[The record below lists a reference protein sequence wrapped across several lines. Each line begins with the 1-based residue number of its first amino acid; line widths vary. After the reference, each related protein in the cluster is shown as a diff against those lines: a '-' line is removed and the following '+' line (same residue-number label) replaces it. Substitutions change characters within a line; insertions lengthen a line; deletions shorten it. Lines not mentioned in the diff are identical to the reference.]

1 MRERGYRM
9 NHMEVANRK
18 ESNCRK
24 TKASLNN
31 SMRGEV
37 NSKMSMENTKSTV
50 SPVSGSAHNLL
61 MRKHSNDYQHNLEY
75 LKKYRLENDESA
87 LEWLIF
93 NNTNLV
99 HKIIGRYTKFYHH
112 KLDYDDLFSVGL
124 EGLMKAIEKFDFTY
138 DNNFS
143 TYATYWVKQAVTRT
157 IADEGFTIRIPV
169 HMFESINQVMRYE
182 QKADQGNE
190 PIDVSNLCG
199 ELNIPMEK
207 YEAVKRVQTYMLK
220 PTSLNGFVSKEDED
234 TELQDLISNENELL
248 TEGGSRMY
256 DNPEKKAMD
265 EDLKAYMDKMILS
278 LNPREQFVIT
288 HRFGLNGAEKKTL
301 EEIGAIEGVT
311 RERIRQI
318 EAKAMRKLRTLLIRY
333 KEYLIN

>member
-1 MRERGYRM
+1 MSDS
-9 NHMEVANRK
+9 A
-18 ESNCRK
+18 
-24 TKASLNN
+24 
-31 SMRGEV
+31 RGEI
-37 NSKMSMENTKSTV
+37 NSKVKAKETKSKA
-50 SPVSGSAHNLL
+50 PISGSSHNLL
-61 MRKHSNDYQHNLEY
+61 MKKHSNDYQYNLEY
-75 LKKYRLENDESA
+75 LKRYRLENDESA

-124 EGLMKAIEKFDFTY
+124 EGLMKAIEKFDFKY

-143 TYATYWVKQAVTRT
+143 TYATYWIKQAVTRT

-182 QKADQGNE
+182 QNADQKDI
-190 PIDVSNLCG
+190 PIDVKNLCG
-199 ELNIPMEK
+199 ELNIPVEK

-248 TEGGSRMY
+248 FDRGSRLY
-256 DNPEKKAMD
+256 DNPEKKAMN

-278 LNPREQFVIT
+278 LNPREQFVLT

-301 EEIGAIEGVT
+301 EEIGEIEGVT

-318 EAKAMRKLRTLLIRY
+318 EAKAMRKLRTSLMRY

>member
-1 MRERGYRM
+1 M
-9 NHMEVANRK
+9 NSMGAMNQKKRTNTKRK
-18 ESNCRK
+18 NVI
-24 TKASLNN
+24 ND
-31 SMRGEV
+31 SMRGEI
-37 NSKMSMENTKSTV
+37 NSKMEMEETKSTI
-50 SPVSGSAHNLL
+50 SPVAGSAHNLL
-61 MRKHSNDYQHNLEY
+61 MRKHTNEYQHNLEY
-75 LKKYRLENDESA
+75 LKKYRLENDETA

-124 EGLMKAIEKFDFTY
+124 EGLMKAIEKFDFTF

-182 QKADQGNE
+182 QKADQE
-190 PIDVSNLCG
+190 DETVDVDNLCG
-199 ELNIPMEK
+199 ELKIPIEK

-234 TELQDLISNENELL
+234 TELQDLISNENEMLV
-248 TEGGSRMY
+248 EGMSRIY
-256 DNPEKKAMD
+256 DNPEKQAMD

-278 LNPREQFVIT
+278 LNPREQFVII
-288 HRFGLNGAEKKTL
+288 HRFGLNGEEKKTL
-301 EEIGAIEGVT
+301 EEIGEIEGVT

-318 EAKAMRKLRTLLIRY
+318 EAKAMRKLRTLLMRY
-333 KEYLIN
+333 KEYLVN

>member
-1 MRERGYRM
+1 
-9 NHMEVANRK
+9 MEVANRK
-18 ESNCRK
+18 KNSRQK
-24 TKASLNN
+24 TKAIINGST
-31 SMRGEV
+31 RGEV
-37 NSKMSMENTKSTV
+37 KGKMSMEETKSTA

-182 QKADQGNE
+182 QKADQADE
-190 PIDVSNLCG
+190 AIDVSNLCG
-199 ELNIPMEK
+199 ELNIPVEK

-248 TEGGSRMY
+248 TEGGSRIY
-256 DNPEKKAMD
+256 DNPEKQAMD

-301 EEIGAIEGVT
+301 EEIGEIEGVT

-333 KEYLIN
+333 KEYLMN

>member
-1 MRERGYRM
+1 M

-18 ESNCRK
+18 ESNRRK

-256 DNPEKKAMD
+256 EKKAMD

>member
-1 MRERGYRM
+1 M

-18 ESNCRK
+18 ESNRRK

-190 PIDVSNLCG
+190 AIDVSNLCG

>member
-1 MRERGYRM
+1 MSHIG
-9 NHMEVANRK
+9 VANRK
-18 ESNCRK
+18 ETSCQKREIVMSDSK
-24 TKASLNN
+24 
-31 SMRGEV
+31 RGEL
-37 NSKMSMENTKSTV
+37 SGKKKIKETKSKA
-50 SPVSGSAHNLL
+50 PVLGSSLNLL
-61 MRKHSNDYQHNLEY
+61 MKKHSNDYQYNLEY
-75 LKKYRLENDESA
+75 LKKYRLEHDESA

-99 HKIIGRYTKFYHH
+99 HKIIGRYTKFYQH

-124 EGLMKAIEKFDFTY
+124 EGLMKAIEKFDFKY

-143 TYATYWVKQAVTRT
+143 TYATYWIKQAVTRT

-182 QKADQGNE
+182 QNADQKDI
-190 PIDVSNLCG
+190 PVDVKNLCG
-199 ELNIPMEK
+199 DLNIPVEK

-248 TEGGSRMY
+248 FDRSSRLY
-256 DNPEKKAMD
+256 DNPEKKAMN

-278 LNPREQFVIT
+278 LNPREQFVLT
-288 HRFGLNGAEKKTL
+288 HRFGLNGAERKTL
-301 EEIGAIEGVT
+301 EEIGEIEGVT

>member
-1 MRERGYRM
+1 M

-18 ESNCRK
+18 KNSRQK
-24 TKASLNN
+24 TKAIINGST
-31 SMRGEV
+31 RGEV
-37 NSKMSMENTKSTV
+37 KGKMSMEETKSTA

-182 QKADQGNE
+182 QKADQADE
-190 PIDVSNLCG
+190 AIDVSNLCG
-199 ELNIPMEK
+199 ELNIPVEK

-248 TEGGSRMY
+248 TEGGSRIY
-256 DNPEKKAMD
+256 DNPEKQAMD

-301 EEIGAIEGVT
+301 EEIGEIEGVT

-333 KEYLIN
+333 KEYLMN

>member
-1 MRERGYRM
+1 M
-9 NHMEVANRK
+9 NHVEVTDQK
-18 ESNCRK
+18 ES
-24 TKASLNN
+24 LNKKSRTN
-31 SMRGEV
+31 RNQSKKESMSHMPEG
-37 NSKMSMENTKSTV
+37 
-50 SPVSGSAHNLL
+50 AHNLL
-61 MRKHSNDYQHNLEY
+61 MRKHSNNYQYNLEY
-75 LKKYRLENDESA
+75 LKKYRLEHDQSA

-124 EGLMKAIEKFDFTY
+124 EGLMKAIEKFDFNF

-143 TYATYWVKQAVTRT
+143 TYATYWIKQAVTRA

-182 QKADQGNE
+182 QKIDQGDE
-190 PIDVSNLCG
+190 PVDVTDLCG
-199 ELNIPMEK
+199 ELNIPKEK

-234 TELQDLISNENELL
+234 TELQDLISNENELVS
-248 TEGGSRMY
+248 EGTSRLY

-265 EDLKAYMDKMILS
+265 EDLKNYMDKMILN

-288 HRFGLNGAEKKTL
+288 HRFGLNGAERKTL

-333 KEYLIN
+333 KEYLVR

>member
-1 MRERGYRM
+1 M
-9 NHMEVANRK
+9 NHTEVANLK
-18 ESNCRK
+18 NSEKKRK
-24 TKASLNN
+24 TVMNDSK
-31 SMRGEV
+31 RGEG
-37 NSKMSMENTKSTV
+37 NSKMNTKSKKSTMTPEY
-50 SPVSGSAHNLL
+50 SSAHNLL
-61 MRKHSNDYQHNLEY
+61 MRKHSNDYQYNLEY

-124 EGLMKAIEKFDFTY
+124 EGLMKAIEKFDFNY

-143 TYATYWVKQAVTRT
+143 TYATYWIKQAVTRT

-182 QKADQGNE
+182 QKADQGDE
-190 PIDVSNLCG
+190 PIDVSDLCG
-199 ELNIPMEK
+199 ELNIPVEK
-207 YEAVKRVQTYMLK
+207 YEAVKRVQMYMLK

-234 TELQDLISNENELL
+234 TELQDLISNDNELL
-248 TEGGSRMY
+248 PQGGSRMY

-301 EEIGAIEGVT
+301 EEIGEIEGVT

-333 KEYLIN
+333 KEYLVN

>member
-18 ESNCRK
+18 ESNRRK

-61 MRKHSNDYQHNLEY
+61 MGKHSNDYQHNLEY

-256 DNPEKKAMD
+256 DNPEKKPWM
-265 EDLKAYMDKMILS
+265 KI
-278 LNPREQFVIT
+278 
-288 HRFGLNGAEKKTL
+288 
-301 EEIGAIEGVT
+301 
-311 RERIRQI
+311 
-318 EAKAMRKLRTLLIRY
+318 
-333 KEYLIN
+333 

>member
-1 MRERGYRM
+1 MSHIG
-9 NHMEVANRK
+9 VANRK
-18 ESNCRK
+18 ETSRQK
-24 TKASLNN
+24 REIVMSD
-31 SMRGEV
+31 SRRGEL
-37 NSKMSMENTKSTV
+37 SGKKKIKETKSKA
-50 SPVSGSAHNLL
+50 PVLGSSHNLL
-61 MRKHSNDYQHNLEY
+61 MKKHSNDYQYNLEY

-99 HKIIGRYTKFYHH
+99 HKIIGRYTKFYQH

-124 EGLMKAIEKFDFTY
+124 EGLMKAIEKFDFKY

-143 TYATYWVKQAVTRT
+143 TYATYWIKQAVTRT

-182 QKADQGNE
+182 QNADQKDI
-190 PIDVSNLCG
+190 PVDVKNLCG
-199 ELNIPMEK
+199 ELNIPVEK

-248 TEGGSRMY
+248 FDRGSRLY
-256 DNPEKKAMD
+256 DNPEKKAMN

-278 LNPREQFVIT
+278 LNPREQFVLT
-288 HRFGLNGAEKKTL
+288 HRFGLNGAERKTL
-301 EEIGAIEGVT
+301 EEIGEIEGVT

>member
-1 MRERGYRM
+1 MSDS
-9 NHMEVANRK
+9 A
-18 ESNCRK
+18 
-24 TKASLNN
+24 
-31 SMRGEV
+31 RGEI
-37 NSKMSMENTKSTV
+37 NSKVKAKETKSKA
-50 SPVSGSAHNLL
+50 PISGSSHNLL
-61 MRKHSNDYQHNLEY
+61 MKKHSNDYQYNLEY
-75 LKKYRLENDESA
+75 LKRYRLENDESA

-124 EGLMKAIEKFDFTY
+124 EGLMKAIEKFDFKY

-143 TYATYWVKQAVTRT
+143 TYATYWIKQAVTRT

-182 QKADQGNE
+182 QNADQKDIT
-190 PIDVSNLCG
+190 IDVKNLCG
-199 ELNIPMEK
+199 ELNIPVEK

-220 PTSLNGFVSKEDED
+220 PTSLNGFVSKEDDD

-248 TEGGSRMY
+248 FDRGSRLY
-256 DNPEKKAMD
+256 DNPEKKAMN

-278 LNPREQFVIT
+278 LNPREQFVLT

-301 EEIGAIEGVT
+301 EEIGEIEGVT

-318 EAKAMRKLRTLLIRY
+318 EAKAMRKLRTSLMRY

>member
-1 MRERGYRM
+1 M
-9 NHMEVANRK
+9 NQMGVVNRK
-18 ESNCRK
+18 DTSHPK
-24 TKASLNN
+24 GKSVMSDSA
-31 SMRGEV
+31 RGEI
-37 NSKMSMENTKSTV
+37 NSKVKAKETKSKA
-50 SPVSGSAHNLL
+50 PISGSSHNLL
-61 MRKHSNDYQHNLEY
+61 MKKHSNDYQYNLEY
-75 LKKYRLENDESA
+75 LKRYRLENDESA

-124 EGLMKAIEKFDFTY
+124 EGLMKAIEKFDFKY

-143 TYATYWVKQAVTRT
+143 TYATYWIKQAVTRT

-182 QKADQGNE
+182 QNADQKDI
-190 PIDVSNLCG
+190 PIDVKNLCG
-199 ELNIPMEK
+199 ELNIPVEK

-220 PTSLNGFVSKEDED
+220 PTSLNGFVSKEDDD

-248 TEGGSRMY
+248 FDRGSRLY
-256 DNPEKKAMD
+256 DNPEKKAMN

-278 LNPREQFVIT
+278 LNPREQFVLT

-301 EEIGAIEGVT
+301 EEIGEIEGVT

-318 EAKAMRKLRTLLIRY
+318 EAKAMRKLRTSLMRY

>member
-1 MRERGYRM
+1 M
-9 NHMEVANRK
+9 NYVEVTDQK
-18 ESNCRK
+18 ES
-24 TKASLNN
+24 L
-31 SMRGEV
+31 
-37 NSKMSMENTKSTV
+37 NTKTRKNRNQKKEAMSRV
-50 SPVSGSAHNLL
+50 PESAHNLL
-61 MRKHSNDYQHNLEY
+61 MRKHSNDYQYNLEY
-75 LKKYRLENDESA
+75 LKKYRLEHDQSA

-124 EGLMKAIEKFDFTY
+124 EGLMKAIEKFDFNY

-143 TYATYWVKQAVTRT
+143 TYATYWIKQAVTRA

-182 QKADQGNE
+182 QKADQGDE
-190 PIDVSNLCG
+190 PIDVTDLCG
-199 ELNIPMEK
+199 ELNIPKEK

-234 TELQDLISNENELL
+234 TELQDLISNDNELV
-248 TEGGSRMY
+248 TEGTSRLY

-265 EDLKAYMDKMILS
+265 EYLKNYMDKMILN

-288 HRFGLNGAEKKTL
+288 HRFGLNGAERKTL

-333 KEYLIN
+333 KEYLIH

>member
-9 NHMEVANRK
+9 NPTEVANLK
-18 ESNCRK
+18 NSEKKRK
-24 TKASLNN
+24 TVMNDSK
-31 SMRGEV
+31 RGEV
-37 NSKMSMENTKSTV
+37 NGKMDMKNTKPTAT
-50 SPVSGSAHNLL
+50 PGFGSAHNLL
-61 MRKHSNDYQHNLEY
+61 MRKHSNDYQYNLEY

-124 EGLMKAIEKFDFTY
+124 EGLMKAIEKFDFNY

-143 TYATYWVKQAVTRT
+143 TYATYWIKQAVTRT

-182 QKADQGNE
+182 QKADQGDE
-190 PIDVSNLCG
+190 PLDVSNLCG
-199 ELNIPMEK
+199 ELNIPVEK

-234 TELQDLISNENELL
+234 TELQDLISNDNELL
-248 TEGGSRMY
+248 QQGGSRIY

-301 EEIGAIEGVT
+301 EEIGEIEGVT

-333 KEYLIN
+333 KEYLVN

>member
-1 MRERGYRM
+1 M
-9 NHMEVANRK
+9 NHIEVANRK
-18 ESNCRK
+18 KYSRQK
-24 TKASLNN
+24 TKAIINDST
-31 SMRGEV
+31 RGEV
-37 NSKMSMENTKSTV
+37 NGKMNMEETKSTA

-182 QKADQGNE
+182 QKADQADE
-190 PIDVSNLCG
+190 AIDVSNLCG
-199 ELNIPMEK
+199 ELNIPVEK

-248 TEGGSRMY
+248 TEGGSRIY
-256 DNPEKKAMD
+256 NNPEKQAMD

-301 EEIGAIEGVT
+301 EEIGEIEGVT

-333 KEYLIN
+333 KEYLMN

>member
-1 MRERGYRM
+1 MSDS
-9 NHMEVANRK
+9 A
-18 ESNCRK
+18 
-24 TKASLNN
+24 
-31 SMRGEV
+31 RGEI
-37 NSKMSMENTKSTV
+37 NSKVKAKETKSKA
-50 SPVSGSAHNLL
+50 PISGSSHNLL
-61 MRKHSNDYQHNLEY
+61 MKKHSNDYQYNLEY
-75 LKKYRLENDESA
+75 LKRYRLENDESA

-124 EGLMKAIEKFDFTY
+124 EGLMKAIEKFDFKY

-143 TYATYWVKQAVTRT
+143 TYATYWIKQAVTRT

-182 QKADQGNE
+182 QNADQKDI
-190 PIDVSNLCG
+190 PIDVKNLCG
-199 ELNIPMEK
+199 ELNIPVEK

-220 PTSLNGFVSKEDED
+220 PTSLNGFVSKEDDD

-248 TEGGSRMY
+248 FDRGSRLY
-256 DNPEKKAMD
+256 DNPEKKAMN

-278 LNPREQFVIT
+278 LNPREQFVLT

-301 EEIGAIEGVT
+301 EEIGEIEGVT

-318 EAKAMRKLRTLLIRY
+318 EAKAMRKLRTSLMRY
-333 KEYLIN
+333 KEYLMN

>member
-1 MRERGYRM
+1 M
-9 NHMEVANRK
+9 NQMGVVNRK
-18 ESNCRK
+18 DTSHPKRK
-24 TKASLNN
+24 SVMSDSA
-31 SMRGEV
+31 RGEI
-37 NSKMSMENTKSTV
+37 NSKVKAKETKSKA
-50 SPVSGSAHNLL
+50 PISGSSHNLL
-61 MRKHSNDYQHNLEY
+61 MKKHSNDYQYNLEY
-75 LKKYRLENDESA
+75 LKRYRLENDESA

-124 EGLMKAIEKFDFTY
+124 EGLMKAIEKFDFKY

-143 TYATYWVKQAVTRT
+143 TYATYWIKQAVTRT

-182 QKADQGNE
+182 QNADQKDI
-190 PIDVSNLCG
+190 PIDVKNLCG
-199 ELNIPMEK
+199 ELNIPVEK
-207 YEAVKRVQTYMLK
+207 YETVKRVQTYMLK
-220 PTSLNGFVSKEDED
+220 PTSLNGFVSKEDDD

-248 TEGGSRMY
+248 FDRGSRLY
-256 DNPEKKAMD
+256 DNPEKKAMN

-278 LNPREQFVIT
+278 LNPREQFVLT

-301 EEIGAIEGVT
+301 EEIGEIEGVT

-318 EAKAMRKLRTLLIRY
+318 EAKAMRKLRTSLMRY